1 MGAAFGGIKTCYWSV
16 SEMSE
21 SLELGD
27 SQEEVPRVDH
37 HVATGKGDE
46 RVNTV
51 FSTEGIE

>member
-1 MGAAFGGIKTCYWSV
+1 
-16 SEMSE
+16 MSE